1 MEIRSKA
8 QAGTMQSSDMMV
20 FVEPAD
26 ELIIEIE
33 STVLKQFE
41 HLIRQ
46 RIEQQLDALQVRR
59 GLIRVSDRGALDYAI
74 DARIETAVRRA
85 QEV

>member
-1 MEIRSKA
+1 MEIQSKA
-8 QAGTMQSSDMMV
+8 RAGTMQSSDMVV

-26 ELIIEIE
+26 QLIIEIE
-33 STVLKQFE
+33 STVIKQFE

-46 RIEQQLDALQVRR
+46 RIEQQLATLEVTQ

-74 DARIETAVRRA
+74 DARIETAVRRSM
-85 QEV
+85 EG

>member
-1 MEIRSKA
+1 MEIQSKA
-8 QAGTMQSSDMMV
+8 RAGTMQSSDMMV

-26 ELIIEIE
+26 QLIIEIE
-33 STVLKQFE
+33 STVIKQFE

-46 RIEQQLDALQVRR
+46 RIEQQLATLEVTQ

-74 DARIETAVRRA
+74 DARIETAVRRSM
-85 QEV
+85 EG